1 MRNYPTCEVITDILS
16 EVKHPL
22 RDPRSRPAGSD
33 AIITNIDYEGM
44 AGCSIKPG
52 VGDLHPQV
60 VQASLETAQVG
71 DHAWFPPKTLQ
82 ALHGSSHSF
91 PVIVI
96 RPVARFIV
104 KVILS

>member
-60 VQASLETAQVG
+60 VQTSLNATQMRYITR
-71 DHAWFPPKTLQ
+71 FP
-82 ALHGSSHSF
+82 S
-91 PVIVI
+91 
-96 RPVARFIV
+96 
-104 KVILS
+104 